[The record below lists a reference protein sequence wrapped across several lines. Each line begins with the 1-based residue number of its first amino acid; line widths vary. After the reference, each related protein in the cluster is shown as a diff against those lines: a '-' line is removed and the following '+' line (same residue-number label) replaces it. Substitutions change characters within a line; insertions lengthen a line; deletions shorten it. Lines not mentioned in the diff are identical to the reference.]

1 MVRRKIVS
9 HKSFLRGWRL
19 SEGTENSWVEVGR
32 FRDYAAADQ
41 HALVL
46 VAAGIDCQIVAD
58 DGVATIR
65 VEAGN
70 AAKAFAELAAYSAD
84 NRRLAPVPLNLRPP
98 RAGLAGAL
106 IYCCVLLFVYGA
118 AERQIFSSDWLTA
131 GDAHAGLIAGGEWWR
146 ALTALTLHG
155 DYGHLFANLIAGVL
169 LGIVLSQI
177 LGSGLAWL
185 LILLAGGLG
194 NGLSAL
200 FQPADHMAIG
210 ASTAV
215 FGALGIL
222 AVLMMRYQRS
232 LWRRGLRRWAP
243 VAAGVMLLVFLGME
257 GERIDVGG
265 HVAGFAA
272 GCLIGAVLLV
282 IGEPSTRQE
291 GIMQVAFG
299 AAALILLAGAWLIA
313 LA

>member
-1 MVRRKIVS
+1 
-9 HKSFLRGWRL
+9 L
-19 SEGTENSWVEVGR
+19 SEGTEHSWVEVAR
-32 FRDYAAADQ
+32 FRDYDAANQ

-58 DGVATIR
+58 DGPVAIR

-70 AAKAFAELAAYSAD
+70 SARAFAELAAYSAD
-84 NRRLAPVPLNLRPP
+84 NRRLVPVPLNLRPP
-98 RAGLAGAL
+98 RGGLAGAL
-106 IYCCVLLFVYGA
+106 IYCCTLLFVYGA
-118 AERQIFSSDWLTA
+118 SERQIFSSNWLAA
-131 GDAHAGLIAGGEWWR
+131 GDAHAGLIAGGDWWR

-155 DYGHLFANLIAGVL
+155 DYGHLFSSLIAGVF

-222 AVLMMRYQRS
+222 VVLMMRYQRS

-243 VAAGVMLLVFLGME
+243 IAAGVMLLAFLGIE
-257 GERIDVGG
+257 GERIDIGG

-282 IGEPSTRQE
+282 IGEPSTRQD
-291 GIMQVAFG
+291 GIVQVACG

-313 LA
+313 LG

>member
-1 MVRRKIVS
+1 V
-9 HKSFLRGWRL
+9 
-19 SEGTENSWVEVGR
+19 
-32 FRDYAAADQ
+32 
-41 HALVL
+41 
-46 VAAGIDCQIVAD
+46 
-58 DGVATIR
+58 
-65 VEAGN
+65 
-70 AAKAFAELAAYSAD
+70 
-84 NRRLAPVPLNLRPP
+84 
-98 RAGLAGAL
+98 
-106 IYCCVLLFVYGA
+106 
-118 AERQIFSSDWLTA
+118 A
-131 GDAHAGLIAGGEWWR
+131 GDADAGLIVDGEWWR

-155 DYGHLFANLIAGVL
+155 DYAHLFSNLIAGAF
-169 LGIVLSQI
+169 LGMVLSQV

-222 AVLMMRYQRS
+222 VVLMTRYQRS

-243 VAAGVMLLVFLGME
+243 VAAGVMLLAFVGIE
-257 GERIDVGG
+257 GERIDIGG
-265 HVAGFAA
+265 HIAGFAA
-272 GCLIGAVLLV
+272 GCLIGAVLLAA
-282 IGEPSTRQE
+282 GEPSTRQE
-291 GIMQVAFG
+291 GIVQVACG

>member
-1 MVRRKIVS
+1 LTDGAE
-9 HKSFLRGWRL
+9 HG
-19 SEGTENSWVEVGR
+19 WVEVAR
-32 FRDYAAADQ
+32 FRDTAAADQ

-58 DGVATIR
+58 DGPAAIR
-65 VEAGN
+65 VEAAN
-70 AAKAFAELAAYSAD
+70 AARALAELAAYSAD
-84 NRRLAPVPLNLRPP
+84 NRRLVPVPLNLRPP
-98 RAGLAGAL
+98 RAGFAGAL
-106 IYCCVLLFVYGA
+106 VYSCVLLFVYGA
-118 AERQIFSSDWLTA
+118 SEREIFFRDWLAA
-131 GDAHAGLIAGGEWWR
+131 GDADAGLIAAGEWWR

-155 DYGHLFANLIAGVL
+155 DYAHLFSNLIAGAF

-200 FQPADHMAIG
+200 FQPAGHMAIG

-215 FGALGIL
+215 FGALGVL
-222 AVLMMRYQRS
+222 VVLMTRYQRS

-243 VAAGVMLLVFLGME
+243 VAAGIMLLAFVGIE
-257 GERIDVGG
+257 GERIDIGG
-265 HVAGFAA
+265 HIAGFAA
-272 GCLIGAVLLV
+272 GCLIGAVLLAV
-282 IGEPSTRQE
+282 GEPSTRQE
-291 GIMQVAFG
+291 GIVQIACG